1 LPGGGSDVAARI
13 VTVHPSTLD
22 DDFVGYGHKDYAFS
36 LAEFGRPVLLPL
48 SEGWILQ
55 RRIGRTE
62 FYDAMGPYPMFFCR
76 DWSRLGDD
84 LAALTTDLVSVVL
97 VADPFARQSVDR
109 LEGTFDHVVRFKDH
123 YVAELSERP
132 ERFVRPSH
140 QAHARRAL
148 RSLRVEA
155 YERPWEYID
164 DWVRLYANLT
174 ARHSISGLRAF
185 SRTAFETQLKTPGL
199 VMFGASVD
207 DEIVGLDLWF
217 VQGDVA
223 YGHLAAFSDLGYELR
238 ASYATKWTM
247 LDYFMGRV
255 SWVDLTGSS
264 GVTVGEMDGLA
275 LFKSGWST
283 TTKPV
288 YLCERILQ
296 PETYEALAEQRAS
309 SAGTYFPAYRS
320 GEFG

>member
-1 LPGGGSDVAARI
+1 LPGGGSEVAARI
-13 VTVHPSTLD
+13 VTAHPRTLD

-36 LAEFGRPVLLPL
+36 LAEFGNPLLLPK

-55 RRIGRTE
+55 RGIGRTG
-62 FYDAMGPYPMFFCR
+62 FCDAMGPYPMFLCR
-76 DWSRLGDD
+76 DWSRLDED
-84 LAALTTDLVSVVL
+84 LAALASDLVSVVL
-97 VADPFARQSVDR
+97 VADPFAPQRVEQ
-109 LEGTFDHVVRFKDH
+109 LEATFDHVVRFKDH
-123 YVAELSERP
+123 YVAELNARP
-132 ERFVRPSH
+132 EEFVRPSH

-148 RSLRVEA
+148 RSLRVEV
-155 YERPWEYID
+155 YERPSEYLD

-185 SRTAFETQLKTPGL
+185 SRAAFEQQLKTPGL
-199 VMFGASVD
+199 VMFGASAD
-207 DEIVGLDLWF
+207 DEIVGLDLWY

-247 LDYFMGRV
+247 LHSFMGRV
-255 SWVDLTGSS
+255 SWVNLTGSA
-264 GVTVGEMDGLA
+264 GVPVGEMDGLA
-275 LFKSGWST
+275 QFKSGWST

-296 PETYEALAEQRAS
+296 PDTYEALAENRATS
-309 SAGTYFPAYRS
+309 PGGYFPAYRS
-320 GEFG
+320 GEFA